1 MSQSEAG
8 PSHRELLWQPA
19 AQAVAARPDPFFF
32 YPESLARSAMRSG
45 RLSEAR
51 ASAEAAGDRG
61 ETAMAALAKLILIV
75 AFFLAFGAFVVAR
88 YVKTHATP
96 GIKAARV
103 LSEALHRQTLED
115 WRDEMRRTRSHLKH
129 LARRR

>member
-1 MSQSEAG
+1 M
-8 PSHRELLWQPA
+8 
-19 AQAVAARPDPFFF
+19 V
-32 YPESLARSAMRSG
+32 
-45 RLSEAR
+45 
-51 ASAEAAGDRG
+51 
-61 ETAMAALAKLILIV
+61 ALAKLILIV

-115 WRDEMRRTRSHLKH
+115 WRAEMRKTRAHAHRLV
-129 LARRR
+129 RRR

>member
-1 MSQSEAG
+1 MA
-8 PSHRELLWQPA
+8 
-19 AQAVAARPDPFFF
+19 AVARVI
-32 YPESLARSAMRSG
+32 
-45 RLSEAR
+45 
-51 ASAEAAGDRG
+51 
-61 ETAMAALAKLILIV
+61 LIL
-75 AFFLAFGAFVVAR
+75 AFFLAFAAFVVAR

-115 WRDEMRRTRSHLKH
+115 WREEMRRTRSHLKQ